1 MRCSASNLCSL
12 STHTSTIRLCAIGIP
27 RPSSDKVKSYKI
39 FRRSISEKLKFL
51 FLLLV
56 MNNSAL
62 FSPFF
67 FFFFLVS
74 WENQFRIGYVL
85 GPGKFQLDDVQ
96 SALSLCTHLI
106 YGFAGINAET
116 FEVVPLKPSLD
127 TGVGYS
133 YYKLVTQ
140 LKRSFPNLKIYLS
153 IGGNADP
160 DDETH
165 KYLVLVS
172 ILYTLFSKRDSNVK
186 VTFLSFIAEMDIF
199 FFII

>member
-1 MRCSASNLCSL
+1 MR
-12 STHTSTIRLCAIGIP
+12 
-27 RPSSDKVKSYKI
+27 KI
-39 FRRSISEKLKFL
+39 IFIFI
-51 FLLLV
+51 F
-56 MNNSAL
+56 NNSAL
-62 FSPFF
+62 SSFF
-67 FFFFLVS
+67 FFFPFEIFVNFGS
-74 WENQFRIGYVL
+74 NIFL

-140 LKRSFPNLKIYLS
+140 LKRTFPNLKIYLG

-172 ILYTLFSKRDSNVK
+172 VYTLFFYETKFGESH
-186 VTFLSFIAEMDIF
+186 
-199 FFII
+199 

>member
-1 MRCSASNLCSL
+1 MVTKMKVLIFAAVAVFCVQSVFTVD
-12 STHTSTIRLCAIGIP
+12 THEHN
-27 RPSSDKVKSYKI
+27 KVVCYWNTTAFERQGEITKYSVD
-39 FRRSISEKLKFL
+39 EKNYFYFYILRFL
-51 FLLLV
+51 PL
-56 MNNSAL
+56 
-62 FSPFF
+62 FF
-67 FFFFLVS
+67 FPFEIFVNFGS
-74 WENQFRIGYVL
+74 NIFL

-140 LKRSFPNLKIYLS
+140 LKRTFPNLKIYLG

-172 ILYTLFSKRDSNVK
+172 IYTLFFYETRFGESH
-186 VTFLSFIAEMDIF
+186 
-199 FFII
+199 